1 MPDCEAW
8 TLTHS
13 SGWVEAVG
21 EGVAAEGS
29 GWHCELLAASA
40 ASAASEVASVAATGI
55 PATQTPQT
63 R

>member
-13 SGWVEAVG
+13 SGWIEVG
-21 EGVAAEGS
+21 EGVAAQGS
-29 GWHCELLAASA
+29 GWHCELVA
-40 ASAASEVASVAATGI
+40 ASAASEAASVAATWI

>member
-1 MPDCEAW
+1 MPDCEVW

-13 SGWVEAVG
+13 SGWIEVG

-29 GWHCELLAASA
+29 GWHCELVAASA
-40 ASAASEVASVAATGI
+40 ASGAASVAATWI
-55 PATQTPQT
+55 PATQT

>member
-40 ASAASEVASVAATGI
+40 ASEVASVAATGI